1 MRENNYILKLKNV
14 NKFFGQNFEVIKK
27 FNLNVRPGE
36 FVCFIGPSGCGKT
49 VLLYT
54 IAGFLKASSGEI
66 LIENK
71 IVNSINTDRLM
82 IFQDNMLLPW
92 KTVLGN
98 VLFGLSNSDF
108 SESQKIS
115 LAEHY
120 LDMVGLLDFK
130 DWPVHKLSGGMKQR
144 VSFARAL
151 ISNPKILL
159 MDEPFSA
166 LDSITRKR
174 LRNSLIDIWNKTK
187 KTTLFV
193 THNIDEAVCLAD
205 TIYVLGSR
213 PTNIKKSYFI
223 DLPRPRD
230 LSSPKVI
237 DLIKSLE
244 KDLENDFDDKNQ
256 NYQNLNINNYA
267 INS

>member
-1 MRENNYILKLKNV
+1 
-14 NKFFGQNFEVIKK
+14 
-27 FNLNVRPGE
+27 
-36 FVCFIGPSGCGKT
+36 
-49 VLLYT
+49 
-54 IAGFLKASSGEI
+54 
-66 LIENK
+66 
-71 IVNSINTDRLM
+71 
-82 IFQDNMLLPW
+82 MLLPW

-98 VLFGLSNSDF
+98 VLFGLSNSDL
-108 SESQKIS
+108 SESKKIS
-115 LAEHY
+115 LAKHY
-120 LDMVGLLDFK
+120 LDMVGLIDFK

-151 ISNPKILL
+151 VSNPKILL

-174 LRNSLIDIWNKTK
+174 LRNNLIDIWNKTK

-193 THNIDEAVCLAD
+193 THNIDEALCLAD
-205 TIYVLGSR
+205 TIHVLGSR
-213 PTNIKKSYFI
+213 PTNIKKTYSI
-223 DLPRPRD
+223 DFPRPRD
-230 LSSPKVI
+230 LSDPKMI

-256 NYQNLNINNYA
+256 NCQNLNINSYA

>member
-1 MRENNYILKLKNV
+1 MKSNDNILRLENV
-14 NKFFGQNFEVIKK
+14 GKFFGQNFEVIKE
-27 FNLNVRPGE
+27 FNLNVKDGE
-36 FVCFIGPSGCGKT
+36 LVCFIGPSGCGKT

-54 IAGFLKASSGEI
+54 IAGFLPISSGKLLMEDQTI
-66 LIENK
+66 
-71 IVNSINTDRLM
+71 NSINTDRLM

-98 VLFGLSNSDF
+98 VLFGLSNSDL
-108 SESQKIS
+108 SEVKKIS
-115 LAEHY
+115 SAEHY
-120 LDMVGLLDFK
+120 LKMVNLLDFK

-151 ISNPKILL
+151 VSDPKILL
-159 MDEPFSA
+159 MDEPFSS

-174 LRNSLIDIWNKTK
+174 LRNNLLDIWNKTK
-187 KTTLFV
+187 KTILFV
-193 THNIDEAVCLAD
+193 THNIDEAICLAD
-205 TIYVLGSR
+205 TIHVLGSR
-213 PTNIKKSYFI
+213 PTNIKKTYSI
-223 DLPRPRD
+223 SLPRPRNMSD
-230 LSSPKVI
+230 PNVI
-237 DLIKSLE
+237 ELIKSLE